1 MAKPL
6 HVQETDWQ
14 AIEKSARPALV
25 DFWASWCSPCRRL
38 APTIEKQAETYD
50 DEILFA
56 KVNVDA
62 FPALADE
69 FSVRSIPTLLLFQ
82 EGKVV
87 ERIVGARPY
96 EELARVLDR
105 YVPAPAEN

>member
-6 HVQETDWQ
+6 HVLETDWQ
-14 AIEKSARPALV
+14 AIEQSVRPTLV
-25 DFWASWCSPCRRL
+25 DLWASWCSPCRSL
-38 APTIEKQAETYD
+38 APTFEKVAATYED
-50 DEILFA
+50 KILFA
-56 KVNVDA
+56 KVNVDEC
-62 FPALADE
+62 PSLADE

-87 ERIVGARPY
+87 ERMAGACPY